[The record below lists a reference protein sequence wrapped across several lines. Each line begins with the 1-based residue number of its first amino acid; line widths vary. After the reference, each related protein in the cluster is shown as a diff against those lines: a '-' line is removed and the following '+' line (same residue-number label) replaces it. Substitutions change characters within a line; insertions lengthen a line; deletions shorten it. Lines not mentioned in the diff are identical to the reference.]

1 VHRATT
7 AGEVSLLW
15 AQQEKRVGRQTR
27 RMTKRCWPFSKQAY
41 VTATAQFVPLA
52 KIATVTDGS
61 RHGSAP
67 AVCPLIRSQ
76 LCMSMGRAGEA
87 VMGRAGEA
95 LVISDAR

>member
-1 VHRATT
+1 MHQAMIVGINLSIKEHNQKQMT
-7 AGEVSLLW
+7 APIL
-15 AQQEKRVGRQTR
+15 
-27 RMTKRCWPFSKQAY
+27 
-41 VTATAQFVPLA
+41 FVPLA
-52 KIATVTDGS
+52 KIATVTDGP

-87 VMGRAGEA
+87 VMGRAGEV